1 MEPDRSHPPHLPPDP
16 PQAGG
21 PLSTWQQAISPQ
33 QLQQQQAWQQQMLE
47 RELASTRAEL
57 EAMQELLQE
66 LPEIFERKFQQ
77 RLQPL
82 LAHQQRLLSENE
94 GLRSQMR
101 LLRPADPAPADVGS
115 GTAAPVPYSPTPE
128 STAVPPPTAAAPFT
142 SPAATNPPEAPSR
155 PPLQWTPLQP
165 QAGSTR
171 PAASPP
177 APEAGKGPTPGNT
190 AVAADTTPL
199 LPQLPQRPRIPQAV
213 RHAFGL
219 GRRNRKALSR
229 RNDDGPPT
237 DGSEDPTR
245 K

>member
-21 PLSTWQQAISPQ
+21 PLSTWQQTVSPQ
-33 QLQQQQAWQQQMLE
+33 QMQQQAWQQQMLE

-101 LLRPADPAPADVGS
+101 LLQPAESVVTGDPANATPS
-115 GTAAPVPYSPTPE
+115 TPPTPL
-128 STAVPPPTAAAPFT
+128 PGPTAAN
-142 SPAATNPPEAPSR
+142 PAEVPPR
-155 PPLQWTPLQP
+155 PPLQWTPF
-165 QAGSTR
+165 QARVGSGR
-171 PAASPP
+171 PTASSSSD
-177 APEAGKGPTPGNT
+177 AGKGPGTTSAAET
-190 AVAADTTPL
+190 AEPAPL

-213 RHAFGL
+213 RHAFSL
-219 GRRNRKALSR
+219 SRRNRKTVSR
-229 RNDDGPPT
+229 RSDGGLPT
-237 DGSEDPTR
+237 NGSEDPRR